1 MQQDIRLFSG
11 KKAKIAQNKMQKKA
25 REQPIQKRRKVVKKV
40 KEPMRAAGLE
50 TGSSGR
56 TEPEEQK
63 ELELE
68 RSAGES
74 SEVRSYLQVYSY
86 KFSLLS
92 NQNHTQHTKQYE
104 YIF

>member
-1 MQQDIRLFSG
+1 
-11 KKAKIAQNKMQKKA
+11 
-25 REQPIQKRRKVVKKV
+25 
-40 KEPMRAAGLE
+40 MRAAGLE

-92 NQNHTQHTKQYE
+92 NQNHIQHTKQYE